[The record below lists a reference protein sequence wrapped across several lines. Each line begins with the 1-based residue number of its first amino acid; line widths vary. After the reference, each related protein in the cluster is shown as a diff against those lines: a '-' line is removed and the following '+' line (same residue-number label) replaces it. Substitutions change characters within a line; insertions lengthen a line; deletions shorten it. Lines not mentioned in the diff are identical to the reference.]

1 MEFGPDRGPFVMTW
15 HAIYGIHSAAVSI
28 AVHARYQKSVVMRF
42 ASPSTACWI
51 DFSRTPSANYGRGWA
66 ISTLGAKAVVLA
78 SISSAQRLIFARVRH
93 PYGRRPLGNGA
104 GEADERRRFKLCA
117 GFSCERPY
125 PPWRGAASG
134 RALHALALL
143 PVADR
148 RRDLYRRIYGPG
160 RREHR
165 AARVADLGTRIR
177 LHVGEREL
185 GRARLPARR
194 RRVHADLR
202 SAMPDLRQETA
213 LHHRLCGVHRGER
226 ALRLCAGSRRTDRVS
241 VPARLRRGDAW
252 SQQHGACRDVDGQ
265 EPARAGARRV
275 RGGASGRDQRR
286 PGYRRPA
293 LGDIGFG

>member
-1 MEFGPDRGPFVMTW
+1 MTW
-15 HAIYGIHSAAVSI
+15 QAIYGIHSAAVSI
-28 AVHARYQKSVVMRF
+28 AVNARYQRSVVMRF

-51 DFSRTPSANYGRGWA
+51 DFPRTPSANRR
-66 ISTLGAKAVVLA
+66 SRLGDFDIWGPATRPRFDPLA
-78 SISSAQRLIFARVRH
+78 SAFVFCPVAPSIWPAPI
-93 PYGRRPLGNGA
+93 GEWG
-104 GEADERRRFKLCA
+104 GEADEGRRFKLCA
-117 GFSCERPY
+117 VFSCERPY

-134 RALHALALL
+134 RALDALALL
-143 PVADR
+143 PVADH
-148 RRDLYRRIYGPG
+148 RRDLYRRVYGPG

-165 AARVADLGTRIR
+165 AARVADFGTRIR

-226 ALRLCAGSRRTDRVS
+226 ALRLCAGSRHTDRVS

-252 SQQHGACRDVDGQ
+252 SQQHGACRDLDGQ
-265 EPARAGARRV
+265 
-275 RGGASGRDQRR
+275 
-286 PGYRRPA
+286 
-293 LGDIGFG
+293 